1 MDGYGGGGGT
11 KKSALASELVQVL
24 SMVRELEARMDQD
37 LPAAARELCGEL
49 ANTVDRSIRIARSY
63 CGCPA
68 GGTTADSPP
77 GHGDGGSGS
86 DGNNAQA
93 KRRKG
98 TGTPC
103 VRRQLR
109 VASVKDM
116 APLDDGLSWRKYGQK
131 DILGAKY
138 PRAYFRCTHRHSQGC
153 LATKH
158 VQRADADPL
167 LYDVVYH
174 GAHACVQA
182 AHPAAEELRRELT
195 HSPGHA
201 AAGGQ
206 GHDQDQHQQ
215 SSSPRAQELDTA
227 EGLQLQTGLLEP
239 MATYAFAAPTPG
251 DFAGC
256 FPLPS
261 PTGVEWQMMRS
272 SHTSAGNGMDLVGH
286 HQFDDLF
293 TNAAEPFHWDLY
305 AAN

>member
-11 KKSALASELVQVL
+11 KKSELASELAQVL

-49 ANTVDRSIRIARSY
+49 ANTIDRSIRIAN
-63 CGCPA
+63 
-68 GGTTADSPP
+68 DLP
-77 GHGDGGSGS
+77 GHGGSSGS
-86 DGNNAQA
+86 DAQA

-182 AHPAAEELRRELT
+182 AHPSAEEL
-195 HSPGHA
+195 HPGHA
-201 AAGGQ
+201 AGGGQ
-206 GHDQDQHQQ
+206 GHDQDQQQQQ
-215 SSSPRAQELDTA
+215 SSSPHAPEPGLEL
-227 EGLQLQTGLLEP
+227 QPGLLEP
-239 MATYAFAAPTPG
+239 MTPDAFAATAPG
-251 DFAGC
+251 DFTGC
-256 FPLPS
+256 FPLLS

-272 SHTSAGNGMDLVGH
+272 SHMSAGNGMELVDH
-286 HQFDDLF
+286 LQFDDLF

-305 AAN
+305 IRG

>member
-1 MDGYGGGGGT
+1 MEGYGGGGGGGR
-11 KKSALASELVQVL
+11 KQESALASELAQVL

-37 LPAAARELCGEL
+37 PPAAARELCGEL
-49 ANTVDRSIRIARSY
+49 ANTVDRSIRIARSC
-63 CGCPA
+63 CGCPP
-68 GGTTADSPP
+68 ADSPP
-77 GHGDGGSGS
+77 GHAS
-86 DGNNAQA
+86 DGNNNAQS
-93 KRRKG
+93 
-98 TGTPC
+98 
-103 VRRQLR
+103 RQVR

-182 AHPAAEELRRELT
+182 AHPSAEELRRELM
-195 HSPGHA
+195 HMHPGHA
-201 AAGGQ
+201 AGGGQ
-206 GHDQDQHQQ
+206 DQDQEQQQ
-215 SSSPRAQELDTA
+215 SSSPRAPEVELDTA
-227 EGLQLQTGLLEP
+227 EQGLQLQSGLLDP
-239 MATYAFAAPTPG
+239 MTPYAFAAPTPG
-251 DFAGC
+251 DF
-256 FPLPS
+256 FPLLS
-261 PTGVEWQMMRS
+261 PTGAEWQMMRS
-272 SHTSAGNGMDLVGH
+272 SHASAGNGTDLVDH
-286 HQFDDLF
+286 HQFQFDDLF